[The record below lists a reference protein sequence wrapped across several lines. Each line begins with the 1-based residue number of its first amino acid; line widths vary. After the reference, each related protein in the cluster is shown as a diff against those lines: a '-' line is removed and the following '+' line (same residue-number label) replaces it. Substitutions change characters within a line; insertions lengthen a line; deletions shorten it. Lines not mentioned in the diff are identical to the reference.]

1 MDRVSHFEIPTA
13 DKARSKAFYTDVFG
27 WQIADVP
34 VEMDGGTGTYT
45 SAMTVPVDQTMMP
58 TEPGAI
64 NGALIAREGRFT
76 APVLTVTVESID
88 GSLKKV
94 TAAGGKV
101 VEGKRTITN
110 MGHYAYVTDPDGN
123 VIGLWQDLPRQG

>member
-1 MDRVSHFEIPTA
+1 MNRVTHFEIPTG
-13 DKARSKAFYTDVFG
+13 DKARSKAFYGGVFG
-27 WQIADVP
+27 WQINDIP
-34 VEMDGGTGTYT
+34 VQMDGGTGSYT
-45 SAMTVPVDQTMMP
+45 TAMTVPVDERMMP

-64 NGALIAREGRFT
+64 NGALVDRMGSIR
-76 APVLTVTVESID
+76 APVLTVTVDSID
-88 GSLKKV
+88 ATLNKV

-123 VIGLWQDLPRQG
+123 VVGLWEDLPR